1 MRDSLQWCRNAL
13 IKLHEWVQ
21 KRWMFVSIFLSTSSI
36 WFSLILSFC
45 GERLNL
51 IVSVNGKRQLT
62 LIGWILTIIVVGFSC
77 LLAMAQ
83 RYYEYKKLNS
93 DSDKRKLYILEQV
106 DMGTNK
112 ICDNKFITLKK
123 QIVSIKNNNTSIPQI
138 VSKPCEQLKHITEKM
153 SSCLRQLLSQNDYT
167 IKEDELYVSLYYNFP
182 LENNIWKLADSL
194 SPEKGLSIE
203 ELLREKT
210 TFKKVLSSKETFLFF
225 NSKEQARRNECYIR
239 DSEDGLNENGELK
252 GSIACYRIKIKENN
266 QVLINAVLS
275 ITTYDKKFINSDDR
289 AIIENTKYNINE
301 YILKPFIKRID
312 IELCLLYLFTLHES
326 RKHNVV

>member
-1 MRDSLQWCRNAL
+1 MRDGLQWCRNAL

-21 KRWMFVSIFLSTSSI
+21 KRWMFVSVFLSTSSI
-36 WFSLILSFC
+36 WFSLILNFC
-45 GERLNL
+45 GERFNL

-77 LLAMAQ
+77 LLVMAQ

-203 ELLREKT
+203 ELLKEKT
-210 TFKKVLSSKETFLFF
+210 TFKKVLSSKETFLFLIVK
-225 NSKEQARRNECYIR
+225 NKQEEMSAILEIV
-239 DSEDGLNENGELK
+239 
-252 GSIACYRIKIKENN
+252 RI
-266 QVLINAVLS
+266 V
-275 ITTYDKKFINSDDR
+275 
-289 AIIENTKYNINE
+289 
-301 YILKPFIKRID
+301 
-312 IELCLLYLFTLHES
+312 
-326 RKHNVV
+326 